1 MPRPKS
7 ETDGHST
14 QPPSTPGNAPGAPP
28 PPPAHRPPSPLFLS
42 GAPRAAAEGWAG
54 SSPKEMY
61 QRPTGTWKGAN
72 QSRPLHTRLDDQGRE
87 PPAGDVGTPGDSLRG
102 AVKRQPLWT
111 AALPRASS
119 SPPLGVRVLER
130 SGNRSPRA
138 CTWTF
143 AQQCSQQ
150 PNVETARGPPTDA
163 RINGGGEGGQS
174 ARRRAERDEGLK
186 RMQCPRTWKRHPGR
200 KDRIHMQVSDA
211 GKSAGTGSRG
221 ADARSRGSD
230 S

>member
-61 QRPTGTWKGAN
+61 ERPTGTWKGAN

-130 SGNRSPRA
+130 SGDRSPQSLHGRSRSSVPN
-138 CTWTF
+138 
-143 AQQCSQQ
+143 SQMWKQ
-150 PNVETARGPPTDA
+150 PVGHRPTRG
-163 RINGGGEGGQS
+163 
-174 ARRRAERDEGLK
+174 L
-186 RMQCPRTWKRHPGR
+186 
-200 KDRIHMQVSDA
+200 
-211 GKSAGTGSRG
+211 TGVGRG
-221 ADARSRGSD
+221 ASPHGEEQRGMKV
-230 S
+230 